1 MTNGAIEITAVLVNS
16 WEADGQPAYH
26 YTLTLRNAS
35 QSECTGWAV
44 DVGFT
49 GDITLLDGWNGD
61 YRADGSTLHITSK
74 DYNGRL
80 GAGAEAADVGF
91 IVSGGSIA
99 P

>member
-1 MTNGAIEITAVLVNS
+1 M
-16 WEADGQPAYH
+16 
-26 YTLTLRNAS
+26 
-35 QSECTGWAV
+35 
-44 DVGFT
+44 GFT